1 MAPQVGTDVLSPA
14 FQQEQNSSLTLANL
28 TAQTCHAP
36 ADLLPMERP
45 LFLYLYPIILLT
57 CVAGNSANLLV
68 YWHRFLRAAPTIRL
82 LAAKAV
88 ANALCVISL
97 IPRFAHLLPADLK
110 HTAVENFYWK
120 TLPVTLFLINLF
132 GTVAI
137 WLTVAVTV
145 ESYIMVAFPAQAKSW
160 CSIRN
165 AYLCIVGCF
174 GAAIALQVFYLLCRQ
189 VVPVVCP
196 NMKTYFYLLSTGL
209 PAYEK
214 LYYWANAL
222 STLLIP
228 MVTMLALSLLIYYQL
243 FWAKRRFSQGSEQ
256 KRCVTRLSMATT
268 ACHLVFEMP
277 HVVNFIIAAVDHTLA
292 RQWRRRFPWEQFAA
306 VANFLSMLDAS
317 LTVFVYFACSQRFR
331 QICYFTLCRSRH
343 ERYCNQLVL
352 LQENKERQSW
362 TENTDK
368 LNPTCLQQRTSN
380 NPDTQTA
387 CSV

>member
-1 MAPQVGTDVLSPA
+1 MAPQVGTDVLSPT

-45 LFLYLYPIILLT
+45 LFLYVYPIILLT

-97 IPRFAHLLPADLK
+97 IPR
-110 HTAVENFYWK
+110 
-120 TLPVTLFLINLF
+120 
-132 GTVAI
+132 
-137 WLTVAVTV
+137 LTVAVTV

-196 NMKTYFYLLSTGL
+196 NMKTYFYLLPTGL

-292 RQWRRRFPWEQFAA
+292 HQWRRRFPWEQFAA